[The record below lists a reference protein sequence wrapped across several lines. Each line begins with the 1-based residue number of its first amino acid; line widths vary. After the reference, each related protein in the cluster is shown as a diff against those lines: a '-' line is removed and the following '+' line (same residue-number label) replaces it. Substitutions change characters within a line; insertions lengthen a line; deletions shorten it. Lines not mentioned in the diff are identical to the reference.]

1 MCGIAGFVDV
11 KKRYDAATLRALAT
25 AMTDAV
31 HHRGPDGGACWDG
44 DHVALGHRRLAI
56 VDLTPSGLQPMH
68 SVSGRYVIVFNGE
81 IYNFLDIRQE
91 LEQLGIAFRGTSD
104 TEVMLAAFEQWGIET
119 GIQKFAG
126 MFACALFDRNERML
140 HLFRDRL
147 GKKPLY
153 FGYAGDHF
161 AFASELKS
169 FHTLPGFTAEQ
180 DMAAHHL
187 FTRHNFIPA
196 PWSIYKGIF
205 KLPQAT
211 CLSLSF
217 DDIASTRD
225 AQDFLGRAR
234 PYWNLFDLPKQPVQN
249 ISADDAISGLEDVLG
264 LAVRQR
270 MIADVPLGAFLSGG
284 IDSSLI
290 VALMQKQAS
299 QPVKTYSIGFA
310 EASHNEAVYARA
322 VADHLK
328 TDHTEFTVTAD
339 EARSVIP
346 QLPDI
351 YDEPFADASQI
362 PTWHVCR
369 LARQSVTVALSGDG
383 GDETFGGYN
392 RYRLA
397 QYVCPPLLA
406 APRPIRH
413 AVSALHKYI
422 GHQNAR
428 RLFETFTANDAA
440 DYYRNILSYWQSTD
454 GLLLQGHDP
463 VMPLPR
469 LNQSVLRSMMMYDAA
484 FYLPDDIL
492 AKVDR
497 ASMAVSLET
506 RAPLL
511 DHRVLEYA
519 WTLPDTM
526 KMRGGKGKWILRQLL
541 ARHVPPEFFERP
553 KQGFG
558 IPLASWLRG
567 PLAPWMQDLL
577 SEDRLR
583 AQGLYDPAP
592 VALMVR
598 QHLAGTHDWSYRL
611 WGLTSYQAW
620 HDRWRSGIRDFSDK
634 RVVAS

>member
-1 MCGIAGFVDV
+1 MCGIAGFIDV
-11 KKRYDAATLRALAT
+11 RKSADANELRALVT
-25 AMTDAV
+25 SMTDAIQ
-31 HHRGPDGGACWDG
+31 HRGPDGSDAWVH

-56 VDLTPSGLQPMH
+56 VDLTPSGAQPMA
-68 SVSGRYVIVFNGE
+68 SSSGRYMIIFNGE
-81 IYNFLDIRQE
+81 IYNFLDIRKE
-91 LEQLGIAFRGTSD
+91 LEGRGVSFKGTSD
-104 TEVMLAAFEQWGIET
+104 TEVMLAAFEVWGIEESLK
-119 GIQKFAG
+119 KFAG
-126 MFACALFDRNERML
+126 MFACALYDLRERML

-161 AFASELKS
+161 AFASELKA
-169 FHTLPGFTAEQ
+169 FAVLPGFTGEQ
-180 DMAAHHL
+180 DHEALHL

-211 CLSLSF
+211 WLSLPF
-217 DDIASTRD
+217 DEIAGTRN
-225 AQDFLGRAR
+225 ARDFLARAK
-234 PYWNLFDLPKQPVQN
+234 PYWDL
-249 ISADDAISGLEDVLG
+249 SGLARQNVRVANETEALAELENILG
-264 LAVRQR
+264 LATKQR

-284 IDSSLI
+284 IDSSLV
-290 VALMQKQAS
+290 VALMQKNAS
-299 QPVKTYSIGFA
+299 QPVRTYSIGFA
-310 EASHNEAVYARA
+310 EASHNESEYAKA
-322 VADHLK
+322 VARHLG

-383 GDETFGGYN
+383 GDEGFGGYN
-392 RYRLA
+392 RYLLA
-397 QYVCPPLLA
+397 QYVFPALQLFPLGL
-406 APRPIRH
+406 RE
-413 AVSALHKYI
+413 ALSSLQTRA
-422 GHQNAR
+422 GHQNLR
-428 RLFETFTANDAA
+428 RLLEVCGARDPSDF
-440 DYYRNILSYWQSTD
+440 YRRIFSYWQDTSAVLAD
-454 GLLLQGHDP
+454 GHSP
-463 VMPLPR
+463 EVPLPPFVGSITR
-469 LNQSVLRSMMMYDAA
+469 HMMMADSS

-519 WTLPDTM
+519 WTLPDHF
-526 KMRGGKGKWILRQLL
+526 KVRGGKGKWILRQLL
-541 ARHVPPEFFERP
+541 ARHVPTELFERP
-553 KQGFG
+553 KRGFG
-558 IPLASWLRG
+558 VPLAAWLRG

-577 SEDRLR
+577 SADRLR
-583 AQGLYDPAP
+583 QQGLYRPEAIAP
-592 VALMVR
+592 MVQ

-611 WGLTSYQAW
+611 WGLIMYQAW
-620 HDRWRSGIRDFSDK
+620 HDRWQGQNSVSHKVRHTG
-634 RVVAS
+634 